1 MNLAA
6 FLHKK
11 EVATFAPSYSPC
23 EFLFDFTVD
32 GNHILSDFLQV
43 LQKKLHRREMSC
55 FMPLTSPG
63 FPTTLWPGV

>member
-43 LQKKLHRREMSC
+43 LQKNYIEEKGLVLC
-55 FMPLTSPG
+55 L
-63 FPTTLWPGV
+63 

>member
-43 LQKKLHRREMSC
+43 LQKNYIEEKCLVLC
-55 FMPLTSPG
+55 L
-63 FPTTLWPGV
+63 

>member
-32 GNHILSDFLQV
+32 GNHILSYFLQV
-43 LQKKLHRREMSC
+43 LQKNYIEEKCLVLC
-55 FMPLTSPG
+55 L
-63 FPTTLWPGV
+63 

>member
-32 GNHILSDFLQV
+32 GNRILSDFLQV
-43 LQKKLHRREMSC
+43 LQKHYIEEKCLVLC
-55 FMPLTSPG
+55 L
-63 FPTTLWPGV
+63 

>member
-32 GNHILSDFLQV
+32 GNHILSDFL
-43 LQKKLHRREMSC
+43 
-55 FMPLTSPG
+55 
-63 FPTTLWPGV
+63 

>member
-11 EVATFAPSYSPC
+11 EIATFAPSYSPC

-32 GNHILSDFLQV
+32 GNRILSDFLQV
-43 LQKKLHRREMSC
+43 LQKRYIEEKCLVLC
-55 FMPLTSPG
+55 L
-63 FPTTLWPGV
+63 

>member
-43 LQKKLHRREMSC
+43 LQKNDIEEKGLVLC
-55 FMPLTSPG
+55 L
-63 FPTTLWPGV
+63 